1 MSRIPPCNCGGKTFD
16 LIDGDEI
23 TGFYLVEC
31 ESCGEEY
38 GLPVQDDSAEVVPN
52 IDELIKC
59 ASLSL
64 LREMLAGK
72 PQGVYLQPLGHPNAS
87 RDEAESLIAVRVSV
101 GGT

>member
-1 MSRIPPCNCGGKTFD
+1 
-16 LIDGDEI
+16 
-23 TGFYLVEC
+23 
-31 ESCGEEY
+31 
-38 GLPVQDDSAEVVPN
+38 
-52 IDELIKC
+52 
-59 ASLSL
+59 L